1 MKTDTFREFYEE
13 LLSDTFDAENQL
25 IKALPKLAKAAS
37 SEELASAFEEH
48 LEQTKEHA
56 TRLEKVFQLHNAK
69 PKRIKCKG
77 MEGLIEE
84 GAEVIKEYDEG
95 DLRDA
100 ALICAAQKV
109 EHYEIAGYG
118 TLRTFASMLGESEA
132 QSLLEE
138 TLEEE
143 KAADQTLN
151 ELSESINPEAA
162 SGEMEEEEEGKE
174 VASSK
179 KPNSRSKQRVA

>member
-1 MKTDTFREFYEE
+1 MKTETFRDFYEE
-13 LLSDTFDAENQL
+13 LLSDTLDAEYQL

-37 SEELASAFEEH
+37 SEELGRAFTEH
-48 LEQTKEHA
+48 LEQTKDHA
-56 TRLEKVFQLHNAK
+56 SRLEKVFELHNLK

-100 ALICAAQKV
+100 ALVCAAQKV

-132 QSLLEE
+132 QSLLEQ

-143 KAADQTLN
+143 KAADQKLN
-151 ELSESINPEAA
+151 LLSESINPEAA
-162 SGEMEEEEEGKE
+162 GGEAQQKQESGRKTAIRSREK
-174 VASSK
+174 VA
-179 KPNSRSKQRVA
+179 